1 MRKYEIV
8 LTDLEFFF
16 DATTNYFRWN
26 RTIKTLMFRA
36 FTEYGNHRW
45 ISWIQ
50 KLVESYNNSVHSAT
64 KFALNAVNPSNE
76 HLVRKNLYP
85 PAKKETQKM
94 KPKFKKGDFV
104 RISRKDNVFRKGYK
118 ETFTY
123 EIFQVDKVKPTTPT
137 TYQLKS
143 LNSEPVNG
151 SFYQQ
156 EMVKVDRSDNIYPVE
171 KILNKRKRNGV
182 TQYRVRYQGFDNSYN
197 EWVKESDLF
206 PKNVSI

>member
-8 LTDLEFFF
+8 LTDLEIFF

-64 KFALNAVNPSNE
+64 KFAPNAVNPSNE

-85 PAKKETQKM
+85 PAKKETQK
-94 KPKFKKGDFV
+94 
-104 RISRKDNVFRKGYK
+104 
-118 ETFTY
+118 
-123 EIFQVDKVKPTTPT
+123 
-137 TYQLKS
+137 
-143 LNSEPVNG
+143 
-151 SFYQQ
+151 
-156 EMVKVDRSDNIYPVE
+156 
-171 KILNKRKRNGV
+171 
-182 TQYRVRYQGFDNSYN
+182 
-197 EWVKESDLF
+197 
-206 PKNVSI
+206 